1 MQEAKVNLLREVL
14 EQGTGA
20 GVIVE
25 PHSTGVRA
33 GLRSYFAGLTSNQ
46 GPYFTLAPT
55 GLKRHQLT
63 MQFGKFALPCVAQ
76 MQTAGKERLAVAHAL
91 LQQAGS
97 RGTVTLVPNQNLAD
111 WVVTGADFRI
121 DVMVMDVPN
130 PTSDDAITGTATR
143 VMVPLMAAMAE
154 LIGYDEE
161 PFGVDE
167 FDEEGR
173 VTIST
178 VKRRERSPRN
188 RLLALSI
195 HGDRCAA
202 CGLKTAGRYGP
213 AGAII
218 EVHHLEP
225 VSMLSQP
232 RAYDP
237 RTDLVPLC
245 PNCHRAVHTRRPIPY
260 TLEEL
265 RGMLTH
271 GD

>member
-1 MQEAKVNLLREVL
+1 MQEAKVNLLRELL
-14 EQGTGA
+14 EHGTGA
-20 GVIVE
+20 EIVVE
-25 PHSTGVRA
+25 PHTSGARV
-33 GLRSYFAGLTSNQ
+33 GLRSYFAGLNSNQ

-63 MQFGKFALPCVAQ
+63 MQFGKFAAPCLHQ
-76 MQTAGKERLAVAHAL
+76 MQAAGTERLAVARAL
-91 LQQAGS
+91 VQQVGS
-97 RGTVTLVPNQNLAD
+97 KSLVTFVPDQSEAD
-111 WVVTGADFRI
+111 WIITGPDFRI
-121 DVMVMDVPN
+121 DAMVMDVQN
-130 PTSDDAITGTATR
+130 PSGDDAIAATATT

-154 LIGYDEE
+154 LIGYDENTSDGE
-161 PFGVDE
+161 Y
-167 FDEEGR
+167 DEEGR

-195 HGDRCAA
+195 HGDQCKA
-202 CGLKTAGRYGP
+202 CGLRTSKRYGP
-213 AGAII
+213 AGGII

-225 VSMLSQP
+225 LSNLSQP

-245 PNCHRAVHTRRPIPY
+245 PNCHRAAHVRRPIPY
-260 TLEEL
+260 TVEEL
-265 RGMLTH
+265 REMLAR